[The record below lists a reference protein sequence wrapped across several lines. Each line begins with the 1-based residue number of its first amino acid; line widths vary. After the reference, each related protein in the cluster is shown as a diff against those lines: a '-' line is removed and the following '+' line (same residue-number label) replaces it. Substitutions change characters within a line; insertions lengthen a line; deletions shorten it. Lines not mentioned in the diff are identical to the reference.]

1 MLNTEPFIL
10 NFHKRVSWVKKKVG
24 FWFLG
29 LYTKVDVLYFISSP
43 HFLQKSLVRKNR
55 IVCMVISFAYFCII
69 FLFSLHKFLLKLN
82 WNFLCT
88 YLYKNSLVLIS
99 NIFII
104 LIIKKKNWFPDYKE
118 RCIKEKSYDEKKII
132 DFLKAFQFYD
142 VLTTEWNNWAT
153 FW

>member
-104 LIIKKKNWFPDYKE
+104 LIIKKK
-118 RCIKEKSYDEKKII
+118 I
-132 DFLKAFQFYD
+132 DFLIIKKDAQRKRVMRKKNYWFFEGFSLVWRTDYW
-142 VLTTEWNNWAT
+142 VK
-153 FW
+153 